1 MSTAL
6 DGQVAIITG
15 ASQGIGLACA
25 KALSAAGVHIVA
37 VARSASRLTDAAQSL
52 PGPGR
57 TAVLP
62 ADVGDPATGAA
73 AVALALEQFG
83 RLDLVLPNAGIY
95 VGGDLTDT
103 DPAVIGQLVT
113 TNIGGVM
120 SLVRAALPH
129 LVAQGRGDVL
139 VTSSVAGHQDI
150 WWEPVYSASKHAVTS
165 FVHSVRRQLTGTGVR
180 MGAIAPGIVLNDI
193 WGFGQDPGAV
203 QREVD
208 AGRGITSE
216 DVADAVMFMLTRP
229 RHVTIRDLVVL
240 PSAQEI

>member
-1 MSTAL
+1 MSISL
-6 DGQVAIITG
+6 QDQVAIVTG

-25 KALSAAGVHIVA
+25 KALSAAGVHIVL
-37 VARSASRLTDAAQSL
+37 VSRSASRLTEAAQSL
-52 PGPGR
+52 PGR

-95 VGGDLTDT
+95 VGGDLVDT

-113 TNIGGVM
+113 TNIAGVM

-180 MGAIAPGIVLNDI
+180 MGAIAPGVVLNDI
-193 WGFGQDPGAV
+193 WGFGQDPDAV

-208 AGRGITSE
+208 AGRGITCE

-229 RHVTIRDLVVL
+229 RHVTIRDLVIL

>member
-1 MSTAL
+1 MNTSL
-6 DGQVAIITG
+6 EGQVAIITG

-25 KALSAAGVHIVA
+25 KALSAAGVHVVA

-57 TAVLP
+57 AAVLP

-73 AVALALEQFG
+73 AVALALEHFG

-165 FVHSVRRQLTGTGVR
+165 FVHSVRRQLIGTGVR
-180 MGAIAPGIVLNDI
+180 MGAIAPGVVLNDL
-193 WGFGQDPGAV
+193 WGFGADSGAV

-208 AGRGITSE
+208 EGRGITSE

>member
-1 MSTAL
+1 MMNTSL
-6 DGQVAIITG
+6 EGQVAIVTG

-25 KALSAAGVHIVA
+25 TALSAAGAHVVL
-37 VARSASRLTDAAQSL
+37 VSRSASRLADAARSL
-52 PGPGR
+52 PGR

-62 ADVGDPATGAA
+62 ADVGDPAAGEA
-73 AVALALEQFG
+73 AVSLALEQFG
-83 RLDLVLPNAGIY
+83 RLDLVLPNAGVY
-95 VGGDLTDT
+95 VGGDLVDT
-103 DPAVIGQLVT
+103 DPSVIKQLVD

-129 LVAQGRGDVL
+129 LVTQGRGDVL

-180 MGAIAPGIVLNDI
+180 MGAIAPGVVLNDI

-216 DVADAVMFMLTRP
+216 DVADAIMFMLTRP

>member
-1 MSTAL
+1 LSISL
-6 DGQVAIITG
+6 EGQVAIITG

-25 KALSAAGVHIVA
+25 KALSAAGVHVVA
-37 VARSASRLTDAAQSL
+37 VARSASRLTDATQSL

-57 TAVLP
+57 AAVLP

-73 AVALALEQFG
+73 AVALALAQFG

-165 FVHSVRRQLTGTGVR
+165 FVHGVRRQLAGTGVR
-180 MGAIAPGIVLNDI
+180 MGAIAPGVVLNDL
-193 WGFGQDPGAV
+193 WGFGKDAGAV

-208 AGRGITSE
+208 EGRGITSE